1 MNNAILEL
9 CKAPINA
16 SKDNKM
22 FDQKCFYFYF
32 FVYLF
37 ILVFLELFPPTS
49 TISMICFLAE
59 SSSSVLLCYALMK
72 NIIHL
77 TARKDTH
84 THNVVVI
91 TRRWE
96 YTFLSF
102 VSSVTTLNTE
112 NLLRIS
118 V

>member
-1 MNNAILEL
+1 MLL
-9 CKAPINA
+9 
-16 SKDNKM
+16 
-22 FDQKCFYFYF
+22 FYFF

-102 VSSVTTLNTE
+102 VSSVTTLTTE

>member
-1 MNNAILEL
+1 MLL
-9 CKAPINA
+9 
-16 SKDNKM
+16 
-22 FDQKCFYFYF
+22 FYF

-59 SSSSVLLCYALMK
+59 SSSSVLLCNALMK
-72 NIIHL
+72 NTIHL

>member
-1 MNNAILEL
+1 MLL
-9 CKAPINA
+9 
-16 SKDNKM
+16 
-22 FDQKCFYFYF
+22 FYFI

-84 THNVVVI
+84 THTHNVVVI

-102 VSSVTTLNTE
+102 VSSVTTLTTE

>member
-1 MNNAILEL
+1 ML
-9 CKAPINA
+9 CINEEYYPFKSA
-16 SKDNKM
+16 KG
-22 FDQKCFYFYF
+22 
-32 FVYLF
+32 
-37 ILVFLELFPPTS
+37 
-49 TISMICFLAE
+49 
-59 SSSSVLLCYALMK
+59 
-72 NIIHL
+72 
-77 TARKDTH
+77 H

-102 VSSVTTLNTE
+102 VSSVTTLTTE